1 MEIKMK
7 GLKEFQ
13 KFDLEAFLTDK
24 EIMYLDF
31 SQWYEYK
38 NGVKNEAPSGIKMSF
53 VIVKDDTKYSTDV
66 NNEYEKFDVKVRGV
80 SSVNIKKRSLVKIKG
95 VAKVWGD
102 FNQNLSIEA
111 TAKDIEI
118 L

>member
-1 MEIKMK
+1 MK
-7 GLKEFQ
+7 GLK
-13 KFDLEAFLTDK
+13 
-24 EIMYLDF
+24 
-31 SQWYEYK
+31 
-38 NGVKNEAPSGIKMSF
+38 
-53 VIVKDDTKYSTDV
+53 
-66 NNEYEKFDVKVRGV
+66 KFDVKVRGV

-95 VAKVWGD
+95 VAKIWGD

>member
-1 MEIKMK
+1 MK

-38 NGVKNEAPSGIKMSF
+38 KVVKNEAPSCIKMSF